1 MDLRLLEKAYMKFN
15 EETWQRKGQLEI
27 IEKNLEQ
34 KIKQNEEI
42 GKQIYLYRQVNEVFK
57 SAAEFARDQS
67 KTTMEKLV
75 SNALTIVF
83 PGDLEFNIEMLE
95 KGNKTEAD
103 LYVSSTYGGQ
113 HQVKT
118 EPQESRG
125 GGIVDIISLALRVA
139 LLETSTPKLKGPLVL
154 DEPAKHVSQDYA
166 QNVAEFLNLVV
177 ESFNRQVIMVT
188 HNNYLSDTGD
198 KTFTVAIDKGV
209 THVVSGEFTQF

>member
-1 MDLRLLEKAYMKFN
+1 MDLRLLEEAYMKFN

-34 KIKQNEEI
+34 KIRQNEEMER
-42 GKQIYLYRQVNEVFK
+42 KIYLYRQVNEVFK

-83 PGDLEFNIEMLE
+83 PGDLKFNIEMLE

-103 LYVSSTYGGQ
+103 LYVSSTYGGE
-113 HQVKT
+113 HLVKT

-166 QNVAEFLNLVV
+166 QNVAEFLSLVV
-177 ESFNRQVIMVT
+177 ESFDRQVIMVT
-188 HNNYLSDTGD
+188 HNNYLSDTGN
-198 KTFTVAIDKGV
+198 KSFTVEIDKGV
-209 THVVSGEFTQF
+209 THVETREFTQF